1 MGNAITYC
9 APQQNMNKNKNEVQF
24 REDGSFQKLKSGIDK
39 IKNISKLNHDF
50 QLSDNKSESLNR
62 NRNKVFTF

>member
-1 MGNAITYC
+1 MGNAFTYC

-24 REDGSFQKLKSGIDK
+24 REDGSFQKLNSGIDK

-50 QLSDNKSESLNR
+50 QLFDNNSESLNR
-62 NRNKVFTF
+62 NRNKVFRF